1 MAAFKAQVIQREPK
15 MNTIQVGEVFRLHGN
30 ASISVS
36 EDASVEYVLAYL
48 GHEQHIR
55 GVFLVDADQKFKG
68 IITSSDI
75 RRWVH
80 IELFGGKG
88 RHEIPISTFYR
99 IADAKKARDLARG
112 DYRSLG
118 VRETD
123 SLQTALDK
131 MLDFEEDI
139 IPVFDSEGY
148 VLGDLRLSEV
158 LFKALEVG
166 KQRREA
172 P

>member
-1 MAAFKAQVIQREPK
+1 M
-15 MNTIQVGEVFRLHGN
+15 HGN
-30 ASISVS
+30 ASITVS
-36 EDASVEYVLAYL
+36 EDVSLEYVLSYL

-55 GVFLVDADQKFKG
+55 GIFLVDAAQKFKG
-68 IITSSDI
+68 VITSLDL

-118 VRETD
+118 VKETD
-123 SLQTALDK
+123 SLQTALNK

-139 IPVFDSEGY
+139 IPVLDSEGRI
-148 VLGDLRLSEV
+148 LGDLRLSEV
-158 LFKALEVG
+158 LLKSLEVG
-166 KQRREA
+166 KRHREA
-172 P
+172 Q